1 MKSNVFISVNIIIT
15 NTELD
20 LWKLFLTL
28 TVCSADVIRIK
39 VSNIY
44 IVL

>member
-20 LWKLFLTL
+20 LWKLFFNFNRL
-28 TVCSADVIRIK
+28 VM
-39 VSNIY
+39 
-44 IVL
+44 